1 MPGPKLTPFAG
12 DASLPSEVD
21 TVIIGGG
28 VIGVFTALEL
38 AERGQRVLLVEKGEI
53 GGEQS
58 SRNWGWVRIAMR
70 DMREVPLMRVA
81 LDLWDG
87 LDRRL
92 QAKTGFT
99 RSGISFACDTPEAVA
114 SHEKWL
120 REFRDAGHDEGWADN
135 RGVDMFGRDGMG
147 ELFLGLASKAP
158 AVLQSHVDGRAEPQW
173 VAPAA
178 AEAARRHGATIVT
191 NCAALGI
198 DWQNGRVV
206 GVETERGTV
215 KCRAAVL
222 AGGLWSGAFAR
233 MEGIDIPQLRVLN
246 TVIRTSPAGEGPMG
260 ALWTDKYAF
269 RRRADGGFTVASAA
283 ENIIEI
289 VPDSF
294 RHFGAFTT
302 VLKQEWKSL
311 RPRVSRHWLD
321 DWLALP
327 RGTAGTRDLFRKYR
341 TLDPVPATATV
352 MRAFRRLQEDYPL
365 FRPLQIE
372 QQWAGM
378 IDVTPDAVPVISG
391 VDGHE
396 GLVVATGFSG
406 HGFGIS
412 PGAGRL
418 AADLVT
424 GDTPT
429 VDPHAL
435 RLSRFSDGSPITVMG
450 GV

>member
-1 MPGPKLTPFAG
+1 MPGPRLTPFTG
-12 DASLPSEVD
+12 DQRLPDAVD
-21 TVIIGGG
+21 TVVIGGG

-38 AERGQRVLLVEKGEI
+38 AERGLRVLVLEKGEI

-58 SRNWGWVRIAMR
+58 SRNWGWVRIGMR

-81 LDLWDG
+81 LDLWQDM
-87 LDRRL
+87 DRRL
-92 QAKTGFT
+92 EARTGFT
-99 RSGISFACDTPEAVA
+99 RSGISFACDTPQAVA
-114 SHEKWL
+114 SHEQWL
-120 REFRDAGHDEGWADN
+120 RAFRDAGHGEGWADN
-135 RGVDMFGRDGMG
+135 RGVEMLGGTGMG
-147 ELFLGLASKAP
+147 ELFPGLASKAP

-178 AEAARRHGATIVT
+178 AEAARRRDASIVT
-191 NCAALGI
+191 GCAALGI
-198 DWQNGRVV
+198 DWQNGAVA
-206 GVETERGTV
+206 GVETERGYVRCTS
-215 KCRAAVL
+215 AVL
-222 AGGLWSGAFAR
+222 AGGAWSGAFAR

-246 TVIRTSPAGEGPMG
+246 TVIRTSPAGEGPQG
-260 ALWTDKYAF
+260 ALWTDRYAF
-269 RRRADGGFTVASAA
+269 RRRADGGFTIASAA

-294 RHFGAFTT
+294 RHFAAFAT

-352 MRAFRRLQEDYPL
+352 MRAFRHLQQDYPL
-365 FRPLQIE
+365 FRPLRVE

-378 IDVTPDAVPVISG
+378 IDVTPDAVPVISR

-424 GDTPT
+424 GDTPI

-435 RLSRFSDGSPITVMG
+435 RLSRFSDGSPITVTG